1 MHNVAGSA
9 VFPLETDRRGWWHS
23 TSSIVV
29 VYLLVA
35 VGLYL
40 QSALTN
46 RYNNFIIFRSS
57 WRHLTAGLPLYDL
70 YNGEYFDYYLYH
82 PSFPIFFSPF
92 AIFPQQ
98 VGLLLWLLFSAAIF
112 LYALSKLP
120 LSGNARTAMF
130 WFLLLELGN
139 ALQSS
144 QTNPAMTAFMLLT
157 VVHLDKGNPAR
168 ASLFTCLAF
177 FIKGYGAIT
186 GLVFLFYPKKWHYIQ
201 YCLLFGI
208 AGTLLPLLFV
218 SPDILIG
225 YYISW
230 IELLTSSTIKEDGS
244 LPGFL
249 HTIMHVNDTLILIAA
264 IVAVIAV
271 IATGLIRQQAITP
284 WLVAAY
290 LLIWIVI
297 FNQSTESPTY
307 IIAVTGVGLGLLMLP
322 YNKWTTILLCTTLVV
337 TCLCPTDLVPK
348 AINLISVKYRVK
360 ALPCFAV
367 LLFLQWH
374 TGVKTYNHILTE
386 KTT

>member
-9 VFPLETDRRGWWHS
+9 VSSVGTDRRGWWHS
-23 TSSIVV
+23 TSSIVII
-29 VYLLVA
+29 YLLVA

-40 QSALTN
+40 QSVLTG

-57 WRHLTAGLPLYDL
+57 WQHLTAGLPLYDA
-70 YNGEYFDYYLYH
+70 YQGEYFDYFLYH
-82 PSFPIFFSPF
+82 PSFPVLFSPF

-112 LYALSKLP
+112 LYALSKIP
-120 LSGNARTAMF
+120 LSGNARTALF

-139 ALQSS
+139 ALQSA

-157 VVHLDKGNPAR
+157 VVHLDKSNPGR
-168 ASLFTCLAF
+168 AAFFTCLAF
-177 FIKGYGAIT
+177 FIKGYGAVI

-201 YCLLFGI
+201 YCFLFGI
-208 AGTLLPLLFV
+208 AGTLLPLVFV
-218 SPDILIG
+218 SPETLTG

-230 IELLTSSTIKEDGS
+230 VELLTGSTIKEDGS
-244 LPGFL
+244 LLGFL
-249 HTIMHVNDTLILIAA
+249 HMIWRVDDTIILIVAIAGLAA
-264 IVAVIAV
+264 VFI
-271 IATGLIRQQAITP
+271 TGLVRRQTITP

-307 IIAVTGVGLGLLMLP
+307 IMAVTGVGFGLLLLP
-322 YNKWTTILLCTTLVV
+322 YNKWITILLCTTFVV

-348 AINLISVKYRVK
+348 AINVIAVNYRVK

-367 LLFLQWH
+367 LLFLQWR
-374 TGVKTYNHILTE
+374 TGIMSKKNVEAYVT
-386 KTT
+386 